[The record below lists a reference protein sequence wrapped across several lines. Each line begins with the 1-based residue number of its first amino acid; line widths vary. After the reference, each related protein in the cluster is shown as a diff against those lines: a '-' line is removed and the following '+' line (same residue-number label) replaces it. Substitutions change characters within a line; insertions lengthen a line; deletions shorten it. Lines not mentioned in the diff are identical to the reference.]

1 MQTTGFVYR
10 HEEHHRIK
18 IRELIMNRQDDLN
31 IIWKRI
37 FWIFIALLVLAIA
50 VTYSLPHY
58 KVPFIVCIA
67 GNIGGYVGFHRR
79 LSTLTDPEIENLSKS
94 WFALILPSFIGGI
107 LAGLLYLLFLS
118 GVIRGDLFPV
128 IVPDDDP
135 KCLKQI
141 FNDIF
146 CQHAEGYAAYAKLL
160 FWSFV
165 AGFNQDYVVDLIEN
179 IKGTDKKADEG

>member
-1 MQTTGFVYR
+1 
-10 HEEHHRIK
+10 
-18 IRELIMNRQDDLN
+18 MNRQDDLN

-37 FWIFIALLVLAIA
+37 FWIFIALLLLAIA
-50 VTYSLPHY
+50 VTYSLPDY

-79 LSTLTDPEIENLSKS
+79 LSILTDPEIENLAKS

-179 IKGTDKKADEG
+179 IKGTDKKADER